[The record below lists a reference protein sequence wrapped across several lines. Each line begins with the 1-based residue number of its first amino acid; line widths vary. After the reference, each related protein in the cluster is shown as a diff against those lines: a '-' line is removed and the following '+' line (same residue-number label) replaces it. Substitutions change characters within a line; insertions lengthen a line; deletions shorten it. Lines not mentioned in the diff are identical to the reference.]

1 MKKFEEEL
9 KIIPVMG
16 REPIR
21 NQALYSKC
29 DIVELSNGWVSP
41 EDHQA
46 EVEKRKQQYGDHQE
60 IYSKTAK
67 KLNEAELELSKL
79 KSQLEKLQPEIPEVP
94 LFVEEYAQDCEREL
108 SYLLEE
114 IYLDTDYLEDHSTR
128 NEREDLIARY
138 WLYNRT
144 VAKEKRFY
152 LKHIDFCKRHK
163 DYDWY
168 MIKHSDGPLNHLRV
182 EKGTLPPTVDTY
194 FTQQEIDSME
204 TGSYEQIEVEE

>member
-29 DIVELSNGWVSP
+29 DIVELSNDWVSP
-41 EDHQA
+41 DDHQKVVEDLTNARSSITNLMAQLDYYKKDKRFEAMA
-46 EVEKRKQQYGDHQE
+46 EE
-60 IYSKTAK
+60 I
-67 KLNEAELELSKL
+67 LSL
-79 KSQLEKLQPEIPEVP
+79 KYQLEKQQPEIPY
-94 LFVEEYAQDCEREL
+94 FVAEYARDCEREL
-108 SYLLEE
+108 SYVLEE
-114 IYLDTDYLEDHSTR
+114 IYMETDYLEDHSTR

-152 LKHIDFCKRHK
+152 LKNKLTTSYLELDKTN
-163 DYDWY
+163 DYFQHTMNPAPYTD
-168 MIKHSDGPLNHLRV
+168 MTRKSQ
-182 EKGTLPPTVDTY
+182 

-204 TGSYEQIEVEE
+204 TGSYEQIEVEA